1 MSLWEMSL
9 TGSVLILV
17 ILTLRALTL
26 HRLPKTTFLALWGVA
41 AVRLLVPYTLPSPF
55 SVYSL
60 ALRPHA
66 PAVPVS
72 VTENLLP
79 APGTAPLP
87 GGTPVS
93 PIGPTVPSGP
103 DLPSLLW
110 LAGMLVCGG
119 FFLLT
124 YLRYRRLFRESLPV
138 QREDISRW
146 LADHPLL
153 RTVSVRRSDRVSTP
167 LTYGILHPVI
177 LLPDAACREDWNTL
191 CCILAH
197 EYTHIRLLDAAIKP
211 VFIAAACVHWFNP
224 LVWGMFTLVNRDI
237 ELRCDE
243 AVLRLFGSRH
253 RSFYATALLRMEAA
267 RSGLLPLF
275 SSFSKNHME
284 ERIIAIMKPKKT
296 SRTALL
302 LGAALVVSI
311 TTAFATSGETPEQR
325 DMALNAGTVFKDQSM
340 MSYTDPDGV
349 THYSTDGGK
358 TFTPMTDAEFE
369 AAYPTPKVV
378 WWTYEDYAAW
388 LEEEKIALQ
397 DMIGEKGWTGGRGEF
412 IWDQAMVDE
421 TIALY
426 ESILEDIKNGVL
438 VSRSVDGSEDT
449 MLAMGWEGPL
459 STRES
464 PATAADFK
472 DYEPYGLTFDETSK
486 TLSYNGKRVRYF
498 FDGAE
503 VEPGGYAIRL
513 EYTDPEKK
521 GDIDLHTVRQRV
533 DNKDGSYDL
542 MGPLTGLEPY
552 SQAEFDARQFLPA
565 FLQAVIV
572 MEEDKAAGDTVSQSG
587 PAVQAEATGSAASD
601 SAPTGRTLAQIFASY
616 EVYGLTYKEAVTGNG
631 AERNLFYNGQPVRSF
646 GDVSPSGS
654 AFSFTST
661 DPEGI
666 QVRTVYSESGELVGI
681 EPVAA

>member
-87 GGTPVS
+87 GGTTVS
-93 PIGPTVPSGP
+93 PVGPAAPSGP

-167 LTYGILHPVI
+167 LTYGILRPVI

-426 ESILEDIKNGVL
+426 EQTLEHIKNGGL
-438 VSRSVDGSEDT
+438 YSKRITGPDGAVEQNAVMTSGTADVATTFAEQGPGY
-449 MLAMGWEGPL
+449 LFVEGSQDAL
-459 STRES
+459 RKMEE
-464 PATAADFK
+464 TAA
-472 DYEPYGLTFDETSK
+472 L
-486 TLSYNGKRVRYF
+486 
-498 FDGAE
+498 
-503 VEPGGYAIRL
+503 L
-513 EYTDPEKK
+513 E
-521 GDIDLHTVRQRV
+521 G
-533 DNKDGSYDL
+533 
-542 MGPLTGLEPY
+542 
-552 SQAEFDARQFLPA
+552 
-565 FLQAVIV
+565 LQAFGVTDR
-572 MEEDKAAGDTVSQSG
+572 E
-587 PAVQAEATGSAASD
+587 AE
-601 SAPTGRTLAQIFASY
+601 
-616 EVYGLTYKEAVTGNG
+616 GLY
-631 AERNLFYNGQPVRSF
+631 YNGQPIRYLVDGYSV
-646 GDVSPSGS
+646 GDGCYGIRYVYSNKNGVIDVHTLREEVPLPGGGVDPAGPLKGVAVEGDKDYDPGLIDCGLWSGKPQATTAVFAEAQGNSSGGGRTFAEIFAGYARWGLRYDGDAEDRELLTFDSQPVARFTDLKPDGS
-654 AFSFTST
+654 AFSYENPYAP
-661 DPEGI
+661 DGLH
-666 QVRTVYSESGELVGI
+666 VYTVYGADGTATGLTAE
-681 EPVAA
+681 